1 MDRVDSVV
9 IGAGVVGL
17 AVARA
22 LARQG
27 REVVVL
33 ETEGSI
39 GEHTSSR
46 NSEVIHAGIYYDAG
60 SLKARL
66 CVEGRKKLYAYCDTH
81 GVEAKRLGKFIVA
94 SSDDQ
99 LPQLMKIKAHAEANG
114 VDDLEV
120 WDADRFHAAEPE
132 VTCVRALY
140 SPSTGIVDSHGYMLS
155 LQGGLEENGGVVA
168 FNTPLQTATADDGG
182 FVVETGG
189 DHPLTLR
196 CDTLVNSAGLFAPA
210 IAGRIAGA
218 DRAAVPT
225 AYYARGAYF
234 SLQGQKSP
242 FTHLVYPIPEPG
254 GLGVHATIDLAG
266 QVRFGPDVEWIDG
279 VDYTLIASRADK
291 FYAAIRAYWPGLQDG
306 ALTPA
311 YCGVRPK
318 ISAPGAPAA
327 DFTIHG
333 PRQSGAAG
341 LVNLFGIESPGL
353 TASLAIADHVA
364 GLLDEGAR

>member
-9 IGAGVVGL
+9 VGAGVVGL

-27 REVVVL
+27 REVLVL
-33 ETEGSI
+33 ETEGAI

-66 CVEGRKKLYAYCDTH
+66 CVEGRHKLYAYCAEH
-81 GVEAKRLGKFIVA
+81 GVEARRLGKFIVA
-94 SSDDQ
+94 SSEDQ
-99 LPQLMKIKAHAEANG
+99 LPQLMKIKAHAEVNG
-114 VDDLEV
+114 VDDLEL

-132 VTCVRALY
+132 VTCEKALY
-140 SPSTGIVDSHGYMLS
+140 SPSTGILDSHGYMLS
-155 LQGGLEENGGVVA
+155 LQGGLEERGGVVA
-168 FNTPLQTATADDGG
+168 FHSPVQSVRVEGGG

-189 DHPLTLR
+189 DDPLTLR
-196 CDTLVNSAGLFAPA
+196 CDTLVNSAGLYAPA
-210 IAGRIAGA
+210 LAAEIAGA
-218 DRAAVPT
+218 DRTAVPK

-254 GLGVHATIDLAG
+254 GLGVHATIDMAG

-279 VDYTLIASRADK
+279 VDYTLIPSRADK

-318 ISAPGAPAA
+318 ISAPGAPNA
-327 DFTIHG
+327 DFVIHG
-333 PRQSGAAG
+333 PAHSGAAG

-353 TASLAIADHVA
+353 TSSLAIADEVA
-364 GLLDEGAR
+364 RLLS

>member
-1 MDRVDSVV
+1 MDRVDAIVV
-9 IGAGVVGL
+9 GAGVVGL

-33 ETEGSI
+33 ETEGAI

-66 CVEGRKKLYAYCDTH
+66 CVEGRRKLYAYCAEH

-94 SSDDQ
+94 SSEDQ
-99 LPQLMKIKAHAEANG
+99 LPQLMKIKTHAEVNG

-120 WDADRFHAAEPE
+120 WEADRFHAAEPD
-132 VTCVRALY
+132 VSCVRALY
-140 SPSTGIVDSHGYMLS
+140 SPSTGIVDSHAYMLS
-155 LQGGLEENGGVVA
+155 LQGGLEERGGVVA
-168 FNTPLQTATADDGG
+168 FNSPLLTAVADANG
-182 FVVETGG
+182 FVVGTGG
-189 DHPLTLR
+189 DQPMTLR
-196 CDTLVNSAGLFAPA
+196 CDVLVNSAGLFAPEVA
-210 IAGRIAGA
+210 AKVKGA
-218 DRAAVPT
+218 DTSAIPT
-225 AYYARGAYF
+225 AYFARGAYF
-234 SLQGQKSP
+234 SLSGQKSP

-279 VDYTLIASRADK
+279 VDYTLDPRRADK
-291 FYAAIRAYWPGLQDG
+291 FYAAIRAYWPALKDG

-327 DFTIHG
+327 DFVIHG
-333 PRQSGAAG
+333 PAQSGAAG

-353 TASLAIADHVA
+353 TSSLAIADAVA
-364 GLLDEGAR
+364 GLVER

>member
-1 MDRVDSVV
+1 MDRVDAIVV
-9 IGAGVVGL
+9 GAGVVGL

-33 ETEGSI
+33 ETEGAI

-66 CVEGRKKLYAYCDTH
+66 CVEGRKQLYAYCADH
-81 GVEAKRLGKFIVA
+81 GVEARRLGKFIVA
-94 SSDDQ
+94 SSEDQ
-99 LPQLMKIKAHAEANG
+99 LPQLMKIKAHAEVNG

-120 WDADRFHAAEPE
+120 WDADRFHEAEPD

-140 SPSTGIVDSHGYMLS
+140 SPSTGIVDSHAYMLA
-155 LQGGLEENGGVVA
+155 LQGGLEERGGVVA
-168 FNTPLQTATADDGG
+168 FNSPLETAAVDGGG

-189 DHPLTLR
+189 EAPMTLR

-210 IAGRIAGA
+210 VAGKIQGA
-218 DRAAVPT
+218 DAAAIPT

-234 SLQGQKSP
+234 SLSGQKSP

-279 VDYTLIASRADK
+279 VDYTLDPKRADK
-291 FYAAIRAYWPGLQDG
+291 FYAAIRAYWPALKDG

-311 YCGVRPK
+311 YTGVRPK

-327 DFTIHG
+327 DFVIHG
-333 PRQSGAAG
+333 PAQSGAAG

-353 TASLAIADHVA
+353 TSSLAIADEVA
-364 GLLDEGAR
+364 ALLAR